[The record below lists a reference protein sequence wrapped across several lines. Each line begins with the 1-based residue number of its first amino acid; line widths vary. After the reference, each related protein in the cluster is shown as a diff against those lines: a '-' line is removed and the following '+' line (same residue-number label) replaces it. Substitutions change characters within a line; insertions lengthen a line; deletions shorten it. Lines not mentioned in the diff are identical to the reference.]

1 MALVGDIKSFKLHS
15 LLQLITMEGKSGALK
30 IDDGTRQAKCYFNHG
45 KLYHCSLAKLTGSQ
59 AFYELLIWDEG
70 QFTFDERGKIDLRT
84 VYEPLDSLLIEG
96 SKLLEEWNVI
106 VAGRNMSDEVFEVAS
121 QDPDTVSDFAMSP
134 KDWKVL
140 RLIDGRLSAKQVAEK
155 SGLGYLAV
163 YKILFDL
170 QTAVIIRSLQF
181 RMLNLQVIPM
191 PARGKSLFIPKE
203 SIEGSRIGVETALQD
218 MIYQQIDGRTNLD
231 KIMKKLHLDH
241 KNISQAITRLYRQ
254 GLIGLID
261 MHGKELTIDKA
272 AIGEKL

>member
-45 KLYHCSLAKLTGSQ
+45 KLYHCSLAKLTGAN
-59 AFYELLIWDEG
+59 AFYELLTWDEG

-106 VAGRNMSDEVFEVAS
+106 VSGSNMKDEVYEVAS
-121 QDPDTVSDFAMSP
+121 MDPDTVCDFAMSP
-134 KDWKVL
+134 QDWKIL
-140 RLIDGRLSAKQVAEK
+140 RLVDGRLTAKQVAEK

-163 YKILFDL
+163 YKILFGL
-170 QTAVIIRSLQF
+170 HTAGIIRSLQF
-181 RMLNLQVIPM
+181 RMLNLQIIPV
-191 PARGKSLFIPKE
+191 PARGKSLFVPRE
-203 SIEGSRIGVETALQD
+203 SVEGARIGVETALQD
-218 MIYQQIDGRTNLD
+218 MIFQMVDGRTNLER
-231 KIMKKLHLDH
+231 IMKKLQLDQ
-241 KNISQAITRLYRQ
+241 KNISQAITRLHRQ

-261 MHGKELTIDKA
+261 VHGKELTLDKA
-272 AIGEKL
+272 AVGEHL

>member
-45 KLYHCSLAKLTGSQ
+45 KLYHCSLAKLTGSG
-59 AFYELLIWDEG
+59 AFYELLTWDEG

-96 SKLLEEWNVI
+96 SKLLEEWNV
-106 VAGRNMSDEVFEVAS
+106 VNSSGNMAEEVFEVATL
-121 QDPDTVSDFAMSP
+121 DPDTVYDYAMTP
-134 KDWKVL
+134 QDWKIL
-140 RLIDGRLSAKQVAEK
+140 RLVDGRLNSSQIADK

-163 YKILFDL
+163 FKILFDL
-170 QTAVIIRSLQF
+170 QTSGIVRSLQF
-181 RMLNLQVIPM
+181 KMLNLQTIPI
-191 PARGKSLFIPKE
+191 PARGKSLFVPKE
-203 SIEGSRIGVETALQD
+203 SIEGSKIGVETALQD
-218 MIYQQIDGRTNLD
+218 MIYQMVDGRTNLE
-231 KIMKKLHLDH
+231 KIMKKLQLDQ

-261 MHGKELTIDKA
+261 VHGKELTLDKA
-272 AIGEKL
+272 AVGEH

>member
-45 KLYHCSLAKLTGSQ
+45 KLYHCSLAKLTGAG
-59 AFYELLIWDEG
+59 AFYELLTWDEG

-106 VAGRNMSDEVFEVAS
+106 NSSGNMREEVFEVATL
-121 QDPDTVSDFAMSP
+121 DPDTVYDYAMTP
-134 KDWKVL
+134 QDWKIL
-140 RLIDGRLSAKQVAEK
+140 RLVDGRLNSSQIADK

-163 YKILFDL
+163 FKILFDL
-170 QTAVIIRSLQF
+170 QTSGIVRSLQF
-181 RMLNLQVIPM
+181 KMLNLQTIPI
-191 PARGKSLFIPKE
+191 PARGKSLFVPKE
-203 SIEGSRIGVETALQD
+203 SIEGSKIGVETALQD
-218 MIYQQIDGRTNLD
+218 MIYQMVDGRTNLE
-231 KIMKKLHLDH
+231 KIMKKLHLDQ

-254 GLIGLID
+254 GLIGMID
-261 MHGKELTIDKA
+261 VHGKELTLDKA
-272 AIGEKL
+272 AVGEH